1 MDAGSSRP
9 PGIVDRLL
17 TRRFPQSSCVV
28 DPRCN
33 TTSIVTPSILS
44 LVKELV
50 PGTNY
55 RTKITLNQ
63 KDLLNEV
70 SIFNLYQNKLLYKTK
85 YGGRHYELTCPCL
98 MLTVMT
104 GGSLVGGV
112 CIAAVLQVIKVFPF
126 YPRLF

>member
-70 SIFNLYQNKLLYKTK
+70 SFYNLYQNELLHKTK
-85 YGGRHYELTCPCL
+85 LGEHHFELVRVREDARSSRIRTQPWGGHGLRVKGLGFT
-98 MLTVMT
+98 
-104 GGSLVGGV
+104 
-112 CIAAVLQVIKVFPF
+112 A
-126 YPRLF
+126 